1 MTKLYPNADLP
12 ACGLDRIHN
21 AETKNSGRRIEWI
34 NHVTWK
40 KMKAGIASRFVIVVF
55 GIDISVSVAIRKLVH

>member
-1 MTKLYPNADLP
+1 MA
-12 ACGLDRIHN
+12 ACGFDRIHN
-21 AETKNSGRRIEWI
+21 AETRNSGRRMEWI

-55 GIDISVSVAIRKLVH
+55 VGLDPYTLSLPPL